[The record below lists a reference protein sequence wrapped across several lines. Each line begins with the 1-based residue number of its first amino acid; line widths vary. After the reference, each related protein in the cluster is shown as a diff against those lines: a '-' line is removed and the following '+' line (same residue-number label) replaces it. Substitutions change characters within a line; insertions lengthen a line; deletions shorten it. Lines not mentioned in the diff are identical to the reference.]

1 LVGQFQSAVIVE
13 KSYVRSLFDG
23 IASRY
28 DLLNHLLSGGFD
40 LYWRRVA
47 VHSLAQYRPSRILDV
62 ATGTADLA
70 IAAARLNPGE
80 IVAIDFSEEMLARG
94 RKKVLERNLDSM
106 ISLRTG
112 DAENLEFGGDTF
124 DAAMVAFGVRNFEHL
139 ERGLAEMFR
148 VIRHGGRIV
157 VLEFS
162 RPRIFPLNVLY
173 KLYFLYLLPLVG
185 RFISGHPEAYQ
196 YLPDTVMQ
204 FPDGDAFLARL
215 HDAGFHEANAR
226 RLTFGIASL
235 YTARKP

>member
-1 LVGQFQSAVIVE
+1 VE

-23 IASRY
+23 IAGRY

-47 VHSLAQYRPSRILDV
+47 VRSLEQHRPSRILDV

-70 IAAARLNPGE
+70 IAAAWLHPEE
-80 IVAIDFSEEMLARG
+80 IVGIDFAEAMLARG
-94 RKKVLERNLDSM
+94 RHKIRDRRLDNV

-112 DAENLEFGGDTF
+112 DAERLEFPDGSF

-139 ERGLAEMFR
+139 DRGLAEMFR
-148 VIRHGGRIV
+148 VIRRGGRIV

-162 RPRIFPLNVLY
+162 RPRSFPFSVMY
-173 KLYFLYLLPLVG
+173 RLYFLSLLPLIG
-185 RFISGHPEAYQ
+185 RFVSGHPEAYQ

-204 FPDGDAFLARL
+204 FPDGDAFLEKLRS
-215 HDAGFHEANAR
+215 AGFHETGSHA
-226 RLTFGIASL
+226 LTFGIASV
-235 YTARKP
+235 YTAAKP